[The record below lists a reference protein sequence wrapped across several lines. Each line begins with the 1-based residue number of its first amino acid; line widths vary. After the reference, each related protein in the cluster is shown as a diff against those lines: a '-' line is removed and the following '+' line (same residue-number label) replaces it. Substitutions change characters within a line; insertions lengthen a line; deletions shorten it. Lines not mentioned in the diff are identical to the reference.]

1 MSTYKT
7 ITVNSNLDGDIRASA
22 KFTQNVVVDGELHSY
37 KEITPQ
43 SSVEESNIDA
53 KAELNGDLRFGAEFV
68 TPSAPSG
75 TNDYEKLINKP
86 KINTVVLIGD
96 KSFEE
101 LGLNRLTNT
110 EIENLLK

>member
-1 MSTYKT
+1 MSIYRT
-7 ITVNSNLDGDIRASA
+7 ITVDSDLDGDIHASA
-22 KFTQNVVVDGELHSY
+22 KFTQNVVVDGVVKSY
-37 KEITPQ
+37 TEIQPV
-43 SSVEESNIDA
+43 SSVESREISTN
-53 KAELNGDLRFGAEFV
+53 AELIGSLRFGARMV
-68 TPSAPSG
+68 TPSTPSG